1 LTIDNQVTLF
11 AIETTRCRRQV
22 ARQFGNYETRRLTMS
37 EDTHE
42 EGQHRRP
49 HSQAMAAPFLELDLT
64 REMAQFHSEP
74 EWKNGHNARTLVKY
88 DDFRIVLIGLKAHAR
103 MPEHK
108 AGGRVS
114 IHTITGHLQVRAQGR
129 TFNLPAG
136 RLLVLDHGLAHEVEA
151 LEESALL
158 LTIAWPGRPPTAHSA
173 GGS

>member
-1 LTIDNQVTLF
+1 
-11 AIETTRCRRQV
+11 
-22 ARQFGNYETRRLTMS
+22 MS

-136 RLLVLDHGLAHEVEA
+136 RLLVLDHGLAGQSRVDRVRSF
-151 LEESALL
+151 L
-158 LTIAWPGRPPTAHSA
+158 GRQKRARQRVWCS
-173 GGS
+173 SDS